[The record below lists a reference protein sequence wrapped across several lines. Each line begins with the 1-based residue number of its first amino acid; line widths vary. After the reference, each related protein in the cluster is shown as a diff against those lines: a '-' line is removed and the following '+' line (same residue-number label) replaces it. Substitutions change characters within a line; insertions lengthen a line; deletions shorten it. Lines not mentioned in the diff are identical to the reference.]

1 MFWVEFRGFRVL
13 RFKGL
18 KSGIQDLDFGV
29 TSEGQERRG
38 GVGFSSSTH
47 HTFSRGFGIG
57 VRGLGFGILGLGFRV

>member
-1 MFWVEFRGFRVL
+1 M
-13 RFKGL
+13 